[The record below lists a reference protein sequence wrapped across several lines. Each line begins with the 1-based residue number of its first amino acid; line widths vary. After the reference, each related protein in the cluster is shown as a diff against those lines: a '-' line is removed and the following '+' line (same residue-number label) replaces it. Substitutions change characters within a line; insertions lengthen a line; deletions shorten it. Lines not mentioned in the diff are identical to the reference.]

1 MAFRSYIESIAFQPP
16 TPAAYSERDP
26 RLSWVPLRADGP
38 DGPRIPVYFARAPG
52 RSLTDASQAVTIV
65 YSHGN
70 AEDLG
75 QLMPLMD
82 ELALALGVNVC
93 AYDYVGY
100 GPVRSTKPSE
110 SGNYRSVEAAVR
122 WLETVRRIPI
132 SNIVLYGRSLGGG
145 AAVHAAITFPKGVP
159 AASSRAAAPTHA
171 QFAGSCFNRLSP
183 RRRAWSSTCPSLT
196 GSSATS
202 SSTRT
207 SLGESLAPS
216 ALCTAS
222 ATKSSTGTTQSGWRC
237 CRSRSSSPCSW
248 RTRGTTTSRRSTWTN
263 WPRTCAR
270 SSSTSSN
277 RHVDKD
283 SPTPHTA

>member
-145 AAVHAAITFPKGVP
+145 AAVHAAITFPKVRGLVLQSTFTS
-159 AASSRAAAPTHA
+159 AARVVVDLSVFDWVLGDIFINQNKLGRVACPVGFVHGQRDEVIDWHHTERLAMLPKQKLEPLFLADAGHNDIEAFHMDKLAAY
-171 QFAGSCFNRLSP
+171 L
-183 RRRAWSSTCPSLT
+183 
-196 GSSATS
+196 
-202 SSTRT
+202 RT
-207 SLGESLAPS
+207 FLLNI
-216 ALCTAS
+216 
-222 ATKSSTGTTQSGWRC
+222 K
-237 CRSRSSSPCSW
+237 
-248 RTRGTTTSRRSTWTN
+248 
-263 WPRTCAR
+263 
-270 SSSTSSN
+270 
-277 RHVDKD
+277 
-283 SPTPHTA
+283 